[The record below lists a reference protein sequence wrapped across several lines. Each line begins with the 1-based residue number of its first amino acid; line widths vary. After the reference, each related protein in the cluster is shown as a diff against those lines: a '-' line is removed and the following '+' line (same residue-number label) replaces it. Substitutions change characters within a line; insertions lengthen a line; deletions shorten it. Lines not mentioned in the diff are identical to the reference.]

1 MVILTQ
7 EFFSKEHPTYE
18 YRLARQRHIAEKYST
33 KLGVVLPIFYTVSPD
48 KVSQY
53 LDIRTATDMAGF
65 TRKPENQ
72 SDDDFLS
79 KVVIPRFLQLV
90 TKVVTEK
97 EGISSMPMHVQ
108 ITYISCINLVLTSGR
123 LKLVDLIRKAELPP
137 EWDPHDDDDS
147 GDDQ

>member
-97 EGISSMPMHVQ
+97 E
-108 ITYISCINLVLTSGR
+108 VLTSGR